1 MKNEAKIIG
10 TILGIVLFIALV
22 AGATYAYLLLKNE
35 TDLTTGTGKF
45 SIDYKIVQNITATNL
60 SPSTN
65 KSGGLIGKV
74 QAKLSDNSLAGN
86 FNIYITPKTIDGL
99 NTNEALKYEVYVD
112 NSTTAYKTGSFKNIT
127 ANTKVKVVDAYSLS
141 STSSYTTF
149 TIYIWLDNNLVTNEM
164 FGKTFNATIS
174 ADSTAE
180 ANFQKESKLIVYL
193 LSFFNF
199 IQYNYYGDS
208 MNSIVSINKEEDI
221 SKITKETKYINIPID
236 IVDNNINNY

>member
-10 TILGIVLFIALV
+10 TILGIVLFIVLV
-22 AGATYAYLLLKNE
+22 AGATYAYLLLKSE
-35 TDLTTGTGKF
+35 TDLTTGTGKI

-180 ANFQKESKLIVYL
+180 ANF
-193 LSFFNF
+193 
-199 IQYNYYGDS
+199 
-208 MNSIVSINKEEDI
+208 
-221 SKITKETKYINIPID
+221 
-236 IVDNNINNY
+236 

>member
-1 MKNEAKIIG
+1 M
-10 TILGIVLFIALV
+10 
-22 AGATYAYLLLKNE
+22 
-35 TDLTTGTGKF
+35 
-45 SIDYKIVQNITATNL
+45 

-74 QAKLSDNSLAGN
+74 QAKLSNNSLAGN

-112 NSTTAYKTGSFKNIT
+112 NSTTAFKNIT

-180 ANFQKESKLIVYL
+180 ANF
-193 LSFFNF
+193 
-199 IQYNYYGDS
+199 
-208 MNSIVSINKEEDI
+208 
-221 SKITKETKYINIPID
+221 
-236 IVDNNINNY
+236 

>member
-10 TILGIVLFIALV
+10 TILGIVLFIVLV
-22 AGATYAYLLLKNE
+22 AGATYAYLLLKSE

-45 SIDYKIVQNITATNL
+45 SIDYKIVKDITATNL

-74 QAKLSDNSLAGN
+74 QAKLSDNSLVGN

-112 NSTTAYKTGSFKNIT
+112 NSTAAYKNIT

-180 ANFQKESKLIVYL
+180 ANF
-193 LSFFNF
+193 
-199 IQYNYYGDS
+199 
-208 MNSIVSINKEEDI
+208 
-221 SKITKETKYINIPID
+221 
-236 IVDNNINNY
+236 